1 MNYNFE
7 NMDSI
12 IFDLD
17 GTMWNSVKPICEA
30 WDIILQKHPEIS
42 KRTVTE
48 EDLNGCMGLPMY
60 DISAKL
66 FPCETRQVQMSV
78 MDELCA
84 FENKYL
90 EKKGGILYPKLKET
104 LAALSV
110 KYKLYIVSNCQDGY
124 IEAFMKAHDTKKYFL
139 DTECWGRTRLP
150 KGESNRLLIERNK
163 LKHPV
168 YVGDT
173 QGDAQSAIDAGI
185 PFIYAAYGFG
195 EVKKYDA
202 RIDSFDELLDILN

>member
-1 MNYNFE
+1 
-7 NMDSI
+7 
-12 IFDLD
+12 
-17 GTMWNSVKPICEA
+17 
-30 WDIILQKHPEIS
+30 
-42 KRTVTE
+42 
-48 EDLNGCMGLPMY
+48 
-60 DISAKL
+60 
-66 FPCETRQVQMSV
+66 
-78 MDELCA
+78 
-84 FENKYL
+84 
-90 EKKGGILYPKLKET
+90 
-104 LAALSV
+104 
-110 KYKLYIVSNCQDGY
+110 
-124 IEAFMKAHDTKKYFL
+124 MKAHDTKKYFL

-202 RIDSFDELLDILN
+202 KIDSFDELLDILN